1 MPRLARGDEKPPMS
15 AEARRWWPA
24 PSEVRL
30 TGGRSEDEPSGVLF
44 LLADIWL
51 ADMVCGCGRE
61 CVCRV
66 AREPTAGILGRS
78 ARRRATAGLGGHGQ
92 AGGGARLA
100 HGRALLLQHQLA
112 SKQLEGDG
120 RRRAATGQR
129 RGTAGDRRGSK
140 GGSRSLEGR
149 CWSRDAKEE
158 PRRNEGKQA
167 EAATVGRDGARAG

>member
-51 ADMVCGCGRE
+51 ADMLCAGG
-61 CVCRV
+61 CVCVCIYICIYVCVCPV

-78 ARRRATAGLGGHGQ
+78 ARQRATAGLGGTDRR
-92 AGGGARLA
+92 AGG
-100 HGRALLLQHQLA
+100 
-112 SKQLEGDG
+112 
-120 RRRAATGQR
+120 
-129 RGTAGDRRGSK
+129 
-140 GGSRSLEGR
+140 
-149 CWSRDAKEE
+149 
-158 PRRNEGKQA
+158 
-167 EAATVGRDGARAG
+167 